1 MPHMRGD
8 GYVYN
13 PHTPHTSVWWMLH
26 NTFRSHGSIDNSIRH
41 QIHLMPDALP
51 LNLEASIGEKPSAH
65 APQFGVTATPSAP
78 VASVLPEW
86 ISLPCNNCLS
96 RENMLLSMLFDKVPM
111 SAIQKGRQ
119 ILVPDLDDYL
129 ACKLYCVQEG
139 LHQHTSP
146 VLNTATQL
154 GLISQEA

>member
-1 MPHMRGD
+1 
-8 GYVYN
+8 
-13 PHTPHTSVWWMLH
+13 
-26 NTFRSHGSIDNSIRH
+26 
-41 QIHLMPDALP
+41 MPDALP
-51 LNLEASIGEKPSAH
+51 LNLEASNGEKPSAH
-65 APQFGVTATPSAP
+65 APQSGVTATPSAP

-86 ISLPCNNCLS
+86 ISLPCNKCLS

-119 ILVPDLDDYL
+119 ILLPDLDDYLML

-139 LHQHTSP
+139 LHQYTGP
-146 VLNTATQL
+146 VLNTAAQL